1 MTNLTRWLACLFV
14 LTAAS
19 LAAQAPMAKMA
30 IASTDDYSKAMKQV
44 GTDSAALRKSI
55 ATPSEADAAAASA
68 RLESTFKDVQA
79 YWEHK
84 KVDDAAGFAKNAV
97 AAVQAVSNALA
108 AHDMDAAAAA
118 NQTLAG
124 TCTAC
129 HTAHRDRL
137 PDGSFKMK

>member
-1 MTNLTRWLACLFV
+1 MTNSFNRV
-14 LTAAS
+14 R
-19 LAAQAPMAKMA
+19 PN
-30 IASTDDYSKAMKQV
+30 
-44 GTDSAALRKSI
+44 
-55 ATPSEADAAAASA
+55 
-68 RLESTFKDVQA
+68 TFKDVQA

-84 KVDDAAGFAKNAV
+84 KVDDAASFAKNAV
-97 AAVQAVSNALA
+97 AAAQAVSNALA

>member
-1 MTNLTRWLACLFV
+1 MTNLPRWLACLFV

-30 IASTDDYSKAMKQV
+30 IASTDDYGKAMKQV
-44 GTDSAALRKSI
+44 GTDSAALRKCI
-55 ATPSEADAAAASA
+55 ATPSEADGAAASA

-84 KVDDAAGFAKNAV
+84 KVNDAAGFAKNAV

-108 AHDMDAAAAA
+108 AHDMDA
-118 NQTLAG
+118 
-124 TCTAC
+124 
-129 HTAHRDRL
+129 
-137 PDGSFKMK
+137 

>member
-1 MTNLTRWLACLFV
+1 MTHLTRWLACLFV
-14 LTAAS
+14 LATAA

-30 IASTDDYSKAMKQV
+30 IASTDDYSKAMKDV
-44 GTDSAALRKSI
+44 GTVSAALRKSI
-55 ATPSEADAAAASA
+55 ATPSEADAAAASV

-79 YWEHK
+79 YWENK
-84 KVDDAAGFAKNAV
+84 KVDDATGFAKNAV
-97 AAVQAVSNALA
+97 AAVEAVSKAVA
-108 AHDMDAAAAA
+108 AHDMAAAGAA

>member
-1 MTNLTRWLACLFV
+1 MTRWIGCFLMLA
-14 LTAAS
+14 AAS

-55 ATPSEADAAAASA
+55 ATPSEADAAAATA
-68 RLESTFKDVQA
+68 RLESAFKDVQG

-129 HTAHRDRL
+129 HAAHRDRL